1 MNQLLD
7 FFNERANLVK
17 QNILSVNII
26 PIINFG
32 FLVSNVELDDSNT
45 IVINSLDDL
54 LEATKLYFENSQIDY
69 KDRIFVNEFI
79 QRDKQMY
86 VHLMLDPTITHD

>member
-1 MNQLLD
+1 MTHLLD

-17 QNILSVNII
+17 QNIFAVNTI
-26 PIINFG
+26 PIINYG
-32 FLVSNVELDDSNT
+32 FLVSNVKLDDSNT
-45 IVINSLDDL
+45 IAIDNLDDL

-69 KDRIFVNEFI
+69 KERIFVNEFI

-86 VHLMLDPTITHD
+86 VHLMLDPTITYN